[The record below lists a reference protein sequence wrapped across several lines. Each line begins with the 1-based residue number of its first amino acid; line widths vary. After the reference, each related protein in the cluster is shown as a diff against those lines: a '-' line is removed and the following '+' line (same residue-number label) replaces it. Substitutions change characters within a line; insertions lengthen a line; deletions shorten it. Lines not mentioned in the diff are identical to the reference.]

1 VRVLIVEDHTLFA
14 EAIRLTLEANGIA
27 VIDVVSSEQEAT
39 QAANGQDFDVALV
52 DLGLPGTDGIEVGR
66 KLLEERSDIKVL
78 AVTALNDSRAVQR
91 ALKAGFHGYLTKD
104 IPLSQFV
111 DAIKTALSDQVI
123 IPHRLARAAVGVRS
137 AEEQQAMLLADQLT
151 AREKEVLELLVKG
164 AGGPEIADSL
174 SVSQNTVRTH
184 IQNILTKLQVHSRL
198 EAASF
203 AVRFSIVK
211 VAGDRRYA

>member
-1 VRVLIVEDHTLFA
+1 
-14 EAIRLTLEANGIA
+14 
-27 VIDVVSSEQEAT
+27 
-39 QAANGQDFDVALV
+39 
-52 DLGLPGTDGIEVGR
+52 
-66 KLLEERSDIKVL
+66 VL